1 MLKETKRQLEW
12 FINPEKIHSI
22 VEKHLLNKYIYLKSL
37 EDPPKIRFIEIHP
50 NHTYKIATDIVLD
63 LDKEYVCFRVLG
75 RYLEI
80 HIKIISRG
88 EIKGIYNVQI
98 KAIGISLSDREEIRI
113 PIKNNEVYLTNF
125 LTSKHMIEPGT
136 RIIPTTI
143 KVGLAEF
150 ENKIRPLYDV
160 VKLDT
165 FEEPDPLTELV
176 KRTEKFILVKDSFE
190 PKEFETEH
198 PEILNLKKIFSNN
211 LDKIIQRY
219 RKLNIKSELI
229 APLYYL
235 THDHNSIVIGYIQLQ
250 HKNKT
255 MELDEIDKV
264 KQWNRELIDR
274 MLQINTSL
282 IQEKE
287 DVLNISKSG
296 FRTKIKHL
304 NLINYLLK
312 QSGFSCDIVFKGYP
326 PISVF
331 VEIRSSARDE
341 KGVLYLGTKI
351 IQFKNEEQKNQY
363 LNLINIY
370 EKKFKIM
377 QAQQAQKG

>member
-37 EDPPKIRFIEIHP
+37 EDPPKLRFIEIHP
-50 NHTYKIATDIVLD
+50 NNTYKVATDIVLD

-98 KAIGISLSDREEIRI
+98 KAIGVSLSEREEIRI

-125 LTSKHMIEPGT
+125 LTSKHIIEVGT

-150 ENKIRPLYDV
+150 ENKIRPLYDI
-160 VKLDT
+160 VKLST
-165 FEEPDPLTELV
+165 FEESDPLTELV
-176 KRTEKFILVKDSFE
+176 KKTEKFILVRDSFE
-190 PKEFETEH
+190 LKEFEIDH

-211 LDKIIQRY
+211 LDKIIQRF

-250 HKNKT
+250 QKNKT

-264 KQWNRELIDR
+264 KQWNLELIDR
-274 MLQINTSL
+274 MLQINTTL

-287 DVLNISKSG
+287 EVLNISKNG
-296 FRTKIKHL
+296 FRAKIKHL

-351 IQFKNEEQKNQY
+351 INFKNEEQKNQY

-377 QAQQAQKG
+377 QIQKG

>member
-22 VEKHLLNKYIYLKSL
+22 VEKHLFKKYIYLKSL

-88 EIKGIYNVQI
+88 EIKGIYNIQI

-113 PIKNNEVYLTNF
+113 
-125 LTSKHMIEPGT
+125 PGT

-176 KRTEKFILVKDSFE
+176 KRTEKFILVRDSFE

-304 NLINYLLK
+304 SLINYLLK

-351 IQFKNEEQKNQY
+351 VQFKNEEQKNQY

-377 QAQQAQKG
+377 QAQQDQKG